1 MSQIN
6 FEDETLDASDGVTRL
21 LLAAEYWK
29 EKATTLRAEL
39 EKAKSVPMKYRR
51 MEFNAQLQNENT
63 RLRAKL
69 DALKAQEPVAWMK
82 DQWSPDC
89 GNYWELCREDEMGW
103 RDRKDWVPLYARPV
117 PAQSV
122 PWVSVSRCLPNPEEH
137 PRVLIYTEEYAF
149 DGEQVFDV
157 RAESLNERFFTHP
170 DEQPEVCRVAS
181 HWMPHPANTN
191 LTAAPKLEESK

>member
-63 RLRAKL
+63 RLRAKIE
-69 DALKAQEPVAWMK
+69 AMERQEPAMWANYSNIISAK
-82 DQWSPDC
+82 INKERRGAGDQHTCSETKTAYHDA
-89 GNYWELCREDEMGW
+89 
-103 RDRKDWVPLYARPV
+103 PLYALPGAQAQ
-117 PAQSV
+117 PAPSV
-122 PWVSVSRCLPNPEEH
+122 PEGWKLVPIEPTTGKATPLWSVG
-137 PRVLIYTEEYAF
+137 I
-149 DGEQVFDV
+149 
-157 RAESLNERFFTHP
+157 
-170 DEQPEVCRVAS
+170 
-181 HWMPHPANTN
+181 
-191 LTAAPKLEESK
+191 TAYMRSGFSI

>member
-1 MSQIN
+1 MITNIKPS
-6 FEDETLDASDGVTRL
+6 
-21 LLAAEYWK
+21 K
-29 EKATTLRAEL
+29 EALRAEL

-122 PWVSVSRCLPNPEEH
+122 PDGFREGAEAAA
-137 PRVLIYTEEYAF
+137 RLIDQKAELYATRF
-149 DGEQVFDV
+149 GHDNTGGISFGQGPH
-157 RAESLNERFFTHP
+157 AESKMDHYTGLLELA
-170 DEQPEVCRVAS
+170 DELRA
-181 HWMPHPANTN
+181 A
-191 LTAAPKLEESK
+191 LAAAPKPEVK

>member
-63 RLRAKL
+63 RLRAEL
-69 DALKAQEPVAWMK
+69 DALNRQEPVAW
-82 DQWSPDC
+82 
-89 GNYWELCREDEMGW
+89 ECRGDIYRVPQRYIDTNRLIPGQ
-103 RDRKDWVPLYARPV
+103 VPLYARPV
-117 PAQSV
+117 PAPS
-122 PWVSVSRCLPNPEEH
+122 
-137 PRVLIYTEEYAF
+137 
-149 DGEQVFDV
+149 G
-157 RAESLNERFFTHP
+157 
-170 DEQPEVCRVAS
+170 
-181 HWMPHPANTN
+181 PHPMNEFCQWRT
-191 LTAAPKLEESK
+191 PKTEGGR

>member
-122 PWVSVSRCLPNPEEH
+122 PDGFREGAEAAA
-137 PRVLIYTEEYAF
+137 RLIDQKAELYATRF
-149 DGEQVFDV
+149 GHDNTGGISFGQGPH
-157 RAESLNERFFTHP
+157 AESKMDHYTGLLELA
-170 DEQPEVCRVAS
+170 DELRA
-181 HWMPHPANTN
+181 A
-191 LTAAPKLEESK
+191 LAAAPKPEVK

>member
-89 GNYWELCREDEMGW
+89 GDYWELCREDEMGW
-103 RDRKDWVPLYARPV
+103 RDRKDWVPPYARPV
-117 PAQSV
+117 PAGV
-122 PWVSVSRCLPNPEEH
+122 PDGVMRE
-137 PRVLIYTEEYAF
+137 RVMEAIAEALGDGAYDCTRVWSAWGYGTMGSDDFRLIANDPARLHEIAEAAI
-149 DGEQVFDV
+149 QAVF
-157 RAESLNERFFTHP
+157 
-170 DEQPEVCRVAS
+170 
-181 HWMPHPANTN
+181 
-191 LTAAPKLEESK
+191 AATPKLEAKP